1 MFFNFKK
8 NFFRDYFCHQM
19 INLSFSFRY
28 RWADVMIGVLV
39 ITCRKYVIPI
49 LKKKIIIMPMYYLIT
64 YIHNNITITKKMNN
78 KLDYFFVFMSNH
90 NWIRSLFFIIIL
102 YCCISRFSFVSF
114 FLTNYNWLY
123 RTTYVYQIQISWLNY
138 SAIFRI

>member
-64 YIHNNITITKKMNN
+64 YIIILLLQKKMNN

-90 NWIRSLFFIIIL
+90 NWIRSLFLIIIL
-102 YCCISRFSFVSF
+102 YCISRFFFVSF
-114 FLTNYNWLY
+114 FLTNYNWLC
-123 RTTYVYQIQISWLNY
+123 RTTYVYQIQIGRLNY
-138 SAIFRI
+138 CTIFRI